1 MIIFLSRE
9 IRIRKMMKRS
19 FADKEYIEFHDEC
32 WGVPAYD
39 DK

>member
-1 MIIFLSRE
+1 LIY
-9 IRIRKMMKRS
+9 KTC
-19 FADKEYIEFHDEC
+19 ADKAYIEFHDEC

>member
-1 MIIFLSRE
+1 MHPHKTDLRFLY
-9 IRIRKMMKRS
+9 
-19 FADKEYIEFHDEC
+19 ADNAYIEFHDEC